1 METYTSIQTSLTTVV
16 IVGLFFIGLGYLNS
30 KKIIDKKNYIVGDRS
45 ENTFSLT
52 ASLTASALGAW
63 ILFGPAS
70 AATWGGIGAVIGYA
84 LGTAAPML
92 FLYNFGP
99 KIRKEFP
106 KGLTLTEFIKKRF
119 GIGILK
125 ICLFLIL
132 FYLTIFLIAEV
143 TAIASLL
150 NFISQVPLWITAG
163 VTLIICLLYIL
174 RGGFKLSIITDKYQ
188 FSFIILI
195 ILASVFLILSNIDL
209 PSYEL
214 IKKNSPNLIDKN
226 YLPNYTAGLTF
237 FIAVA
242 ATNLFH
248 QGNWQRVF
256 SAKNN
261 SILKSS
267 LIYSSIIIF
276 FIVFWMGYSGLISYS
291 LNTKVIPDLAFFDL
305 ILNNKNSLI
314 IIGILIL
321 AMSLTLSTIDT
332 LINAISSLIIVD
344 GNQINKSLS
353 GKEIKSK
360 ANLIILLLSI
370 LVFILASK
378 GYSILYLFLLA
389 DLLCCAAVITIF
401 YGFFNKKVNSK
412 LAASSIIYALV
423 FGLLFFPST
432 NFQSSILVGNL
443 ISKDLFN
450 SFITGN
456 LLFISFAISIVVPL
470 IMIFA
475 YSFVIRLNKR
485 LLQPK

>member
-30 KKIIDKKNYIVGDRS
+30 KKITDNKSYIVGDRR

-106 KGLTLTEFIKKRF
+106 RGLTLTEFIKKRF

-150 NFISQVPLWITAG
+150 KFISQVPLWITAG

-188 FSFIILI
+188 FTFIVLI
-195 ILASVFLILSNIDL
+195 ILASLLIILSNLDL
-209 PSYEL
+209 SSFEI

-261 SILKSS
+261 TILKSS

-276 FIVFWMGYSGLISYS
+276 FIVFWMGYSGLLSYS
-291 LNTKVIPDLAFFDL
+291 LNSKVIPDLAFFDL
-305 ILNNKNSLI
+305 ILDEKNFLI
-314 IIGILIL
+314 VIGVLIL

-332 LINAISSLIIVD
+332 LINAISSLIIVN
-344 GNQINKSLS
+344 GNQINKNLN
-353 GKEIKSK
+353 GKKVK
-360 ANLIILLLSI
+360 DQANIIILLLSV

-401 YGFFNKKVNSK
+401 YGFFNKKINSK
-412 LAASSIIYALV
+412 LAAYSIICGLIS
-423 FGLLFFPST
+423 GLLFFPSQD
-432 NFQSSILVGNL
+432 FQSSILVGNL
-443 ISKDLFN
+443 ISIENFSILIK
-450 SFITGN
+450 TN
-456 LLFISFAISIVVPL
+456 LLFISFFISLIVPFL
-470 IMIFA
+470 MILT
-475 YSFVIRLNKR
+475 YSLRSSFK
-485 LLQPK
+485 

>member
-30 KKIIDKKNYIVGDRS
+30 KKITDNKSYIVGDRR

-106 KGLTLTEFIKKRF
+106 RGLTLTEFIKKRF

-150 NFISQVPLWITAG
+150 KFISQVPLWITAG

-188 FSFIILI
+188 FTFIVLI
-195 ILASVFLILSNIDL
+195 ILASLLIILSNIDL
-209 PSYEL
+209 SSFEI

-276 FIVFWMGYSGLISYS
+276 FIVFWMGYSGLLSYS
-291 LNTKVIPDLAFFDL
+291 LNPKVIPDLAFFDL
-305 ILNNKNSLI
+305 ILNKKNSLI
-314 IIGILIL
+314 VIGILIL

-332 LINAISSLIIVD
+332 LINAISSLIIVN
-344 GNQINKSLS
+344 GNQINKNLN
-353 GKEIKSK
+353 GKKVK
-360 ANLIILLLSI
+360 DQANIIILLLSV

-401 YGFFNKKVNSK
+401 YGFFNKKINSK
-412 LAASSIIYALV
+412 LAAYSIICGLIS
-423 FGLLFFPST
+423 GLLFFPSQ
-432 NFQSSILVGNL
+432 NFQTSILVGNL
-443 ISKDLFN
+443 ISIENFSILIK
-450 SFITGN
+450 TN
-456 LLFISFAISIVVPL
+456 LLFISFAISLIVPFL
-470 IMIFA
+470 MIFT
-475 YSFVIRLNKR
+475 YSLRNSFK
-485 LLQPK
+485 

>member
-30 KKIIDKKNYIVGDRS
+30 KKIIDNKSYIVGDRS

-119 GIGILK
+119 GVGILK

-174 RGGFKLSIITDKYQ
+174 RGGFTLSIITDKYQ
-188 FSFIILI
+188 FTFIILI
-195 ILASVFLILSNIDL
+195 ILASLLIILSNIDL
-209 PSYEL
+209 SSFEI

-276 FIVFWMGYSGLISYS
+276 FIVFWMGYSGLLSYS
-291 LNTKVIPDLAFFDL
+291 LNPKVIPDLAFFDL
-305 ILNNKNSLI
+305 ILKEKNSLLV
-314 IIGILIL
+314 IGILIL

-332 LINAISSLIIVD
+332 LINAISSLIIVN
-344 GNQINKSLS
+344 GNQINKNLS
-353 GKEIKSK
+353 GKKVK
-360 ANLIILLLSI
+360 DQANIIILLLSV

-401 YGFFNKKVNSK
+401 YGFFNKKINSK
-412 LAASSIIYALV
+412 LAAYSIICGLIS
-423 FGLLFFPST
+423 GLLFFPSQ

-443 ISKDLFN
+443 ISIENFSILIK
-450 SFITGN
+450 TN
-456 LLFISFAISIVVPL
+456 LLFVSFAVSLIVPFL
-470 IMIFA
+470 MILT
-475 YSFVIRLNKR
+475 YSLRNSFK
-485 LLQPK
+485 

>member
-1 METYTSIQTSLTTVV
+1 MEKTYVSIQTSLTVTV
-16 IVGLFFIGLGYLNS
+16 IVGLFFIALGYLNS
-30 KKIIDKKNYIVGDRS
+30 KKTSNNKNYIVGNRD
-45 ENTFSLT
+45 ENTYSLT

-70 AATWGGIGAVIGYA
+70 ASTWGGMGAVIGYA

-99 KIRKEFP
+99 KIRNEFP
-106 KGLTLTEFIKKRF
+106 NGLTLTEFIKKRF
-119 GIGILK
+119 GLGILK
-125 ICLFLIL
+125 ISLFLIL

-150 NFISQVPLWITAG
+150 NFISQAPLWITAG

-188 FSFIILI
+188 FSFIMLI
-195 ILASVFLILSNIDL
+195 ILASVFIILGSIEM
-209 PSYEL
+209 SSFEL

-256 SAKNN
+256 AAKNN

-276 FIVFWMGYSGLISYS
+276 FIVFWMGYSGLVSYS
-291 LNTKVIPDLAFFDL
+291 LNSKVIPDLAFFDL
-305 ILNNKNSLI
+305 ILNNKSSLI
-314 IIGILIL
+314 VIGILIL

-332 LINAISSLIIVD
+332 LINAISSLIIVNGD
-344 GNQINKSLS
+344 QINKSLG
-353 GKEIKSK
+353 GKKVKDK
-360 ANLIILLLSI
+360 ANLIILFLSV

-378 GYSILYLFLLA
+378 GYGILYLFLLA

-401 YGFFNKKVNSK
+401 YGFFNKKINPK
-412 LAASSIIYALV
+412 LAASSIICGLIS
-423 FGLLFFPST
+423 GLLFFPSQ

-443 ISKDLFN
+443 VSIDNFN
-450 SFITGN
+450 SLITTN
-456 LLFISFAISIVVPL
+456 LLFISFAVSL
-470 IMIFA
+470 IIPFLMILI
-475 YSFVIRLNKR
+475 YSLRNSFK
-485 LLQPK
+485 

>member
-1 METYTSIQTSLTTVV
+1 METYSSIQTSLTTIV

-30 KKIIDKKNYIVGDRS
+30 KKITDNKSYIVGDRG

-106 KGLTLTEFIKKRF
+106 RGLTLTEFIKKRF

-150 NFISQVPLWITAG
+150 NFISKVPLWITAG

-188 FSFIILI
+188 FTFIVLI
-195 ILASVFLILSNIDL
+195 ILASLLIILSNIDL
-209 PSYEL
+209 PSFEI

-226 YLPNYTAGLTF
+226 YLTNYTAGLTF

-261 SILKSS
+261 TILKSS

-276 FIVFWMGYSGLISYS
+276 FIVFWMGYSGLLSYS
-291 LNTKVIPDLAFFDL
+291 LNPKVISDLAFFDL
-305 ILNNKNSLI
+305 ILNEKKSLI
-314 IIGILIL
+314 VIGILIL

-332 LINAISSLIIVD
+332 LINAISSLIIVN
-344 GNQINKSLS
+344 GNQINKDLS
-353 GKEIKSK
+353 GKKVKDK
-360 ANLIILLLSI
+360 ANIIILLLSV

-401 YGFFNKKVNSK
+401 YGFFNKKINSK
-412 LAASSIIYALV
+412 LAAYSIICGLIS
-423 FGLLFFPST
+423 GLLFFPSQ

-443 ISKDLFN
+443 ISIENFSILIK
-450 SFITGN
+450 TN
-456 LLFISFAISIVVPL
+456 LLFISFAISLIVPFL
-470 IMIFA
+470 IIFT
-475 YSFVIRLNKR
+475 YSLRNSFK
-485 LLQPK
+485 

>member
-30 KKIIDKKNYIVGDRS
+30 KKITDNKTYIVGNRN

-174 RGGFKLSIITDKYQ
+174 RGGFTLSIITDKYQ
-188 FSFIILI
+188 FTFILSI
-195 ILASVFLILSNIDL
+195 ILASLLIILSNIDL
-209 PSYEL
+209 SSFEI

-276 FIVFWMGYSGLISYS
+276 FIVFWMGYSGLLSYS
-291 LNTKVIPDLAFFDL
+291 LNPKVIADLAFFDL
-305 ILNNKNSLI
+305 ILKEKNSLLV
-314 IIGILIL
+314 IGILIL

-332 LINAISSLIIVD
+332 LINAISSLIIVNGD
-344 GNQINKSLS
+344 QINKSLG

-360 ANLIILLLSI
+360 ANLIILLLSV

-401 YGFFNKKVNSK
+401 YGFYNKKVNSK
-412 LAASSIIYALV
+412 LATSSIFSGLV
-423 FGLLFFPST
+423 FGLLFFPSMD
-432 NFQSSILVGNL
+432 FQSSILVGNL

-450 SFITGN
+450 AFITGN
-456 LLFISFAISIVVPL
+456 LLFISFAISIIVPL
-470 IMIFA
+470 IMISA
-475 YSFVIRLNKR
+475 YSLRNSFK
-485 LLQPK
+485 

>member
-1 METYTSIQTSLTTVV
+1 MEKTYLSIQSSLTV
-16 IVGLFFIGLGYLNS
+16 IVLVGIFFILLGYLNS
-30 KKIIDKKNYIVGDRS
+30 QKFVNNNNYIVGDRD

-70 AATWGGIGAVIGYA
+70 AATWGGIGAVFGYA

-119 GIGILK
+119 GTGILK

-143 TAIASLL
+143 TAIATLL
-150 NFISQVPLWITAG
+150 KYISQVPLWVTAAI
-163 VTLIICLLYIL
+163 TLIICLLYIL

-188 FSFIILI
+188 FSFIVVI
-195 ILASVFLILSNIDL
+195 ILSSLFLVLGKLDI
-209 PSYEL
+209 PSFEI

-237 FIAVA
+237 FIAVS

-261 SILKSS
+261 RILKSS
-267 LIYSSIIIF
+267 LIYSSLITFI
-276 FIVFWMGYSGLISYS
+276 IVFWMGYTGLLSLS
-291 LNTKVIPDLAFFDL
+291 LNSKVIPDLAFFDL
-305 ILNNKNSLI
+305 LLDKKNSAVVI
-314 IIGILIL
+314 AILIL

-332 LINAISSLIIVD
+332 LINAISSLIIID
-344 GNQINKSLS
+344 GKFVNKSLK
-353 GKEIKSK
+353 GKEVKNK
-360 ANLIILLLSI
+360 ANIIILLLSV

-378 GYSILYLFLLA
+378 GFSILYLFLLA

-401 YGFFNKKVNSK
+401 YGFFNKKINTK
-412 LAASSIIYALV
+412 LASYTIFIGLFS
-423 FGLLFFPST
+423 GLLFFPSQ

-443 ISKDLFN
+443 ISIEHFTPLI
-450 SFITGN
+450 STN
-456 LLFISFAISIVVPL
+456 LLFLSFAISIIIPL
-470 IMIFA
+470 IIISI
-475 YSFVIRLNKR
+475 YSLRNSFK
-485 LLQPK
+485 

>member
-1 METYTSIQTSLTTVV
+1 MEKTYASIVTSLTVTV
-16 IVGLFFIGLGYLNS
+16 IVGLFFVGLGYVNS
-30 KKIIDKKNYIVGDRS
+30 KKASNNTNYIVGDRN

-106 KGLTLTEFIKKRF
+106 NGLTLTEFIKKRF
-119 GIGILK
+119 GVGVLK
-125 ICLFLIL
+125 ISLFLIL
-132 FYLTIFLIAEV
+132 FYLIIFLIAEV

-150 NFISQVPLWITAG
+150 NFISKVPLWITAG
-163 VTLIICLLYIL
+163 ITLIICLLYIL

-195 ILASVFLILSNIDL
+195 ILSSLFIILGNIDL
-209 PSYEL
+209 SSYEL
-214 IKKNSPNLIDKN
+214 IKQKSPNLIDKN

-261 SILKSS
+261 SILKTS
-267 LIYSSIIIF
+267 LVYSSIIVF

-291 LNTKVIPDLAFFDL
+291 LNSKVIPDLAFFDL
-305 ILNNKNSLI
+305 VLNNKNSLV

-332 LINAISSLIIVD
+332 LINAISSLIIVNGD
-344 GNQINKSLS
+344 QINKSLS
-353 GKEIKSK
+353 GKEIKEK
-360 ANLIILLLSI
+360 ANLIILLLSV
-370 LVFILASK
+370 LVFVLASK

-401 YGFFNKKVNSK
+401 YGFFNKKINSK
-412 LAASSIIYALV
+412 LASISIICGLV
-423 FGLLFFPST
+423 SGLLFFPSQ

-443 ISKDLFN
+443 ISISNFN
-450 SFITGN
+450 SFISTN
-456 LLFISFAISIVVPL
+456 LLFISFGVSLIVPFLIIS
-470 IMIFA
+470 A
-475 YSFVIRLNKR
+475 YSLRNSFK
-485 LLQPK
+485 